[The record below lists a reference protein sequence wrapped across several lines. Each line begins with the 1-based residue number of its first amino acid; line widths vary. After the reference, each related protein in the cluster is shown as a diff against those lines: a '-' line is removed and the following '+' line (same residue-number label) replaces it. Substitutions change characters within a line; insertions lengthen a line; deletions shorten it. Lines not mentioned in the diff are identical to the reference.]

1 MIEHWEDM
9 ELDEEKRGG
18 DIPDME
24 RRRGGGVQARQRISN
39 LMKKFE
45 EGGEIDLDL

>member
-1 MIEHWEDM
+1 MIEDWADM
-9 ELDEEKRGG
+9 ELEEEKRGG

-24 RRRGGGVQARQRISN
+24 RRRGGGVQAIQRISN
-39 LMKKFE
+39 PIKKFE